1 MTAYTWR
8 LRGRPRRVATP
19 GKNARVAVCG
29 AFRWPDGPFV
39 FHHGPKSVD
48 TSCFLGL
55 LAKLGRRAR
64 ATGTRIVLVIDNGS
78 AHTSARSRKALAALA
93 HLVRVSWLPPYSS
106 ELLNEIE
113 GVWTHLKED
122 YFSQMLVARRA
133 DFHGEAVAFLSTL
146 AAPGALR
153 RALKPRRRCHPGKK
167 LRRVA

>member
-1 MTAYTWR
+1 M
-8 LRGRPRRVATP
+8 
-19 GKNARVAVCG
+19 AVCG

-39 FHHGPKSVD
+39 FHHEPKSVN

-64 ATGTRIVLVIDNGS
+64 ATGKRIVLVIDNGS
-78 AHTSARSRKALAALA
+78 AHTSARSRKALAQLA
-93 HLVRVSWLPPYSS
+93 HLVRVSWLPSYSS

-113 GVWTHLKED
+113 GVWAHLKED
-122 YFSQMLVARRA
+122 YFSQMLVTRRD
-133 DFHGEAVAFLSTL
+133 DFYGEAVAFLSTL

-153 RALKPRRRCHPGKK
+153 RALKPRRRCHTGKK